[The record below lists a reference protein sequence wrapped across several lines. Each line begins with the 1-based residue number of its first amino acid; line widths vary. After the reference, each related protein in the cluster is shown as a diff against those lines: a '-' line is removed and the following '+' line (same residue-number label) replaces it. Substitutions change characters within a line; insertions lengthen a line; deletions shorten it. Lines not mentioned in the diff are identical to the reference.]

1 MRHFRPLPIA
11 ALACA
16 LLLAVPGWAAD
27 YVVAAKERPDTKS
40 VFAMVE
46 SRTVVPARA
55 RIGGTIREVSVVEGS
70 AVEKDQVLALVVDD
84 KLALQMAAA
93 AANIAALKNQ
103 YDNAKIELDR
113 ARELRAKGIA
123 PQSRVDQAKTQYD
136 VFANQMTA
144 AEAEKSVIDQQAK
157 EGAVLAPAAGR
168 VLTVPVTPGSVIL
181 PGETVARIATGPYF
195 LRLSLP
201 ERHAGQLTEGATVEV
216 IGRVSPTGEAMSGGG
231 TRLGKIARVYPEITD
246 GKVTADVEI
255 DDLGT
260 YFVNE
265 RLLVTIP
272 VGQRRVIAVPAAAV
286 TSRHGMDYVKVGT
299 ADGTAEVAVI
309 PGATFTENGT
319 AMVEILSGLADG
331 DRVQTP

>member
-11 ALACA
+11 ALAGA

-27 YVVAAKERPDTKS
+27 YVVAAKERPDTKA

-93 AANIAALKNQ
+93 EAKIAALKNQ

-113 ARELRAKGIA
+113 ARELRAGGIA

-136 VFANQMTA
+136 VFANQMAA

-216 IGRVSPTGEAMSGGG
+216 IGRVAPDGTATGTA
-231 TRLGKIARVYPEITD
+231 RPGKIARVYPEISD

-255 DDLGT
+255 DGLGD

-272 VGQRRVIAVPAAAV
+272 VGTRRVIAVPAAAL
-286 TSRHGMDYVKVGT
+286 TTRHGMDYVTLVDDK
-299 ADGTAEVAVI
+299 AEVAVI
-309 PGATFTENGT
+309 PGASFTENGT
-319 AMVEILSGLADG
+319 AMVEILSGLHDG